1 MLELGKKIRLLRQK
15 KGWSQLEVAQKIGL
29 SPAAFS
35 KIEKDVTDI
44 SISRI
49 VQLAA
54 LFEVSLAELILDQNE
69 ENAIETTNSDEL
81 SRTKEQLDVSL
92 SKIVH
97 LQEYIITLYEE
108 LHQMKRKIT
117 EP

>member
-1 MLELGKKIRLLRQK
+1 MLQIGKKIKSLRQQ

-35 KIEKDVTDI
+35 KIEKDVTDV
-44 SISRI
+44 SLSRLQ
-49 VQLAA
+49 QLAG
-54 LFEVSLAELILDQNE
+54 LFDITLEELILESTEIKKSDVNE
-69 ENAIETTNSDEL
+69 L
-81 SRTKEQLDVSL
+81 KVTKEQLESSL

-108 LHQMKRKIT
+108 LHQIKRKIT
-117 EP
+117 DHS

>member
-1 MLELGKKIRLLRQK
+1 MLELGKKIRSLRQQ
-15 KGWSQLEVAQKIGL
+15 KGWSQVDVAQKIGL

-49 VQLAA
+49 EQLAA
-54 LFEVSLAELILDQNE
+54 IFEVDLAELILSHPVSNHQQQ
-69 ENAIETTNSDEL
+69 DEL
-81 SRTKEQLDVSL
+81 KSTKEQLEASL
-92 SKIVH
+92 NKIVH

-108 LHQMKRKIT
+108 LHQTKRKIA
-117 EP
+117 EQ